1 MLDIVPLDW
10 WRSFELFLLLL
21 GRVVGFFVVA
31 PVFGGI
37 GVPATV
43 RAGLIVF
50 TAVVLVGP
58 VGSAAP
64 WPEGVIFEGSPW
76 AYLLIAGEL
85 LLGAAL
91 GFIVLLFFTAVQIAG
106 QLMDIPLGFG
116 MVNVLDPQT
125 GDHVPVLGQFQFALA
140 MLIFFTVNAHHWLL
154 RALAESYRLIPV
166 GTGAVTGFHVDAI
179 VTTFSYVFTLGA
191 RLALP
196 LVAAAF
202 LTDVALAI
210 VSRAVPQINVFITGF
225 PLKVMAGMF
234 VLSIVLPAYV
244 GLLGLTFGDDG
255 EMLRHIGRFLTGR

>member
-1 MLDIVPLDW
+1 MPDIVPEAW
-10 WRSFELFLLLL
+10 WHAFELFLFVL
-21 GRVVGFFVVA
+21 GRIVGFFVVA

-37 GVPATV
+37 GVPAAL
-43 RAGLIVF
+43 RIGLAAF
-50 TAVVLVGP
+50 TAAVLAGP
-58 VGSAAP
+58 VGSIAP
-64 WPEGVIFEGSPW
+64 WPQGAILQGTPW
-76 AYLLIAGEL
+76 GYLLIAGEL
-85 LLGAAL
+85 LLGAAM
-91 GFIVLLFFTAVQIAG
+91 GFIVLLFFSAVQIAG

-140 MLIFFTVNAHHWLL
+140 MLIFFTVNGHHWLL
-154 RALAESYRLIPV
+154 RAMAESYRLIPV
-166 GTGAVTGFHVDAI
+166 GSAAVTEFHVDAI
-179 VTTFSYVFTLGA
+179 VAAFSHVFILGA

-244 GLLGLTFGDDG
+244 GLLGVTFGDGGD
-255 EMLRHIGRFLTGR
+255 MLRFIGRFLSGR